1 MRRLDYLAETD
12 VKLLKSL
19 PEQIVQLFESVASLP
34 HVDPTTTALQQKPD
48 PGKRLWETG
57 KAGYI
62 NWSIGQLISKS
73 KLQGPSSGG
82 SIVVGNAVDQASA
95 VGETQD
101 IKHLLRNLSDA
112 DDAQDEPEDMDT
124 T

>member
-12 VKLLKSL
+12 VELLKSL
-19 PEQIVQLFESVASLP
+19 PEHVVQLFESVASLP
-34 HVDPTTTALQQKPD
+34 HVDPSTTALQQKPD

-73 KLQGPSSGG
+73 KLQRPSSGG
-82 SIVVGNAVDQASA
+82 SIIVGNAVEQANA

-101 IKHLLRNLSDA
+101 IKDLLRNLSGRDN
-112 DDAQDEPEDMDT
+112 DQDEDMDT